1 MRFRLRLGSGLGHIK
16 RRLAVG
22 LADLVALLAGE
33 KRLVSLDLDAEF
45 GALRED
51 FLAREL
57 DFLGQ
62 CVDTDRFARLARRRR
77 GSDGPRRR
85 SARGLSLSVGIATLL
100 RAIAIAA
107 ASAPTAPTTP
117 IASAFAILAAPALRG
132 LAALGLGLVLA
143 RILRVVVAR
152 IGERVGDARLVLVDL
167 GKIVEAAREDDRGR
181 VGRGRLAT
189 ATTASAASAALAT
202 PFAAP
207 LATPVATPVATPIA
221 TLDLLRALVLV
232 LDLVRQARKR
242 GSLRLVRPIKLDI
255 GVALVVGVDVDAVD
269 GDRLADSD
277 ADPLAEEILELD
289 HRAALRGEEHR
300 CDLRRAH
307 DLEARDLLHVEH
319 ELDAAHRV
327 GRDRVGHADL
337 AVARAVR
344 AIHVVRLADARA
356 HALARELD
364 DAELADLRDG
374 RLGAVAREVLLETVL
389 DVAAMLRRAHVD
401 EVADDD
407 AAEVAQAQL
416 ARDLVDGLLVGLVRV
431 RLAVAGAARA
441 ARVHIDRDERLGLV
455 DDKRAT
461 RRQRHLARM
470 DRVDLAL
477 DIERMEDR
485 HAAVVE
491 VHLGRRLRRDDLEE
505 GLRAVERGL
514 AVDHD
519 AVDRR
524 IDRVA
529 DGAQEDVALGVELA
543 GRADRVHA
551 LLHHLPEAGEVLRV
565 AGELAAGR
573 VESGGPQDEPEALGQ
588 VERVE
593 DLPHL
598 AAALLVVDLARDADI
613 VHVGHHHEQA
623 AGDREV
629 ACDGRALRAEALLE
643 DLHRDL
649 LAAAERVLH
658 HRTRTAR
665 DLAADLLGALGR
677 VALAAREVL
686 RVEVGDVEEA
696 VRAFAEVD
704 ERGLDRGLHVDDARL
719 VDRADIRRGRGALA
733 VELRELALLE
743 DRDAHLVA
751 GDIVDDHELLR
762 LLALDHHGLVAVD
775 RRLVRGLVEVAHRG
789 ARVGG
794 RRLVGV
800 GGRFLRLE
808 LERRALFL
816 AQFGLGSVGDFIE
829 DADARRRIVVGR
841 ESVRGRIEIDRHI
854 AVRAVEGVALGLAGR
869 REALRGA
876 VRAGVSI
883 AGVSILVLHVVV
895 LVAVVLRAV
904 DLHDS
909 FASLARCQG
918 ARPCARRA
926 PGRATHG
933 VARSAPL

>member
-1 MRFRLRLGSGLGHIK
+1 M
-16 RRLAVG
+16 
-22 LADLVALLAGE
+22 
-33 KRLVSLDLDAEF
+33 SLDLDAEF

-57 DFLGQ
+57 DFLGKR
-62 CVDTDRFARLARRRR
+62 VHADRLARLARRRR
-77 GSDGPRRR
+77 GSDGPGRTSQRRLPL
-85 SARGLSLSVGIATLL
+85 SAGIANLL
-100 RAIAIAA
+100 CPIAA

-117 IASAFAILAAPALRG
+117 VASAFAILAAAALRG
-132 LAALGLGLVLA
+132 LAALGLVLVLA
-143 RILRVVVAR
+143 RIVGIVVAR
-152 IGERVGDARLVLVDL
+152 IGERVRDARLVLVDL
-167 GKIVEAAREDDRGR
+167 GQIVEASREDDGGR

-189 ATTASAASAALAT
+189 ATTAPAASAALTT
-202 PFAAP
+202 PITTRLTTRLTTTITTRFAA
-207 LATPVATPVATPIA
+207 LA
-221 TLDLLRALVLV
+221 LLRALFLV
-232 LDLVRQARKR
+232 VDLVGQAGER
-242 GSLRLVRPIKLDI
+242 GNLRLVRPIKIDI

-269 GDRLADSD
+269 GDRLADAD
-277 ADPLAEEILELD
+277 ADLLAEELLELD
-289 HRAALRGEEHR
+289 HRASLRGEEN
-300 CDLRRAH
+300 CGDLRRAH

-337 AVARAVR
+337 AVTRAVR
-344 AIHVVRLADARA
+344 AIDVVRLADARA

-364 DAELADLRDG
+364 DSELADLRDG

-461 RRQRHLARM
+461 GRQRHFARV

-485 HAAVVE
+485 NAAVVE

-529 DGAQEDVALGVELA
+529 DRAQQDVALGVELA

-565 AGELAAGR
+565 AGELAAGG
-573 VESGGPQDEPEALGQ
+573 VESGGAEDEAEALGQ

-629 ACDGRALRAEALLE
+629 ARDGGTLRAEALLE

-665 DLAADLLGALGR
+665 DLAADLLGARGR

-704 ERGLDRGLHVDDARL
+704 ERGLDRGLDIDDARL
-719 VDRADIRRGRGALA
+719 VDRADIRGGRGALA
-733 VELRELALLE
+733 VELRKFALLE
-743 DRDAHLVA
+743 DRDAHLIA
-751 GDIVDDHELLR
+751 GNIVDDHELLQ
-762 LLALDHHGLVAVD
+762 LLALDHHGLVAFD
-775 RRLVRGLVEVAHRG
+775 GRLVRGLVEVAHRG

-794 RRLVGV
+794 RCLVGV
-800 GGRFLRLE
+800 GGRLLGLE
-808 LERRALFL
+808 LERGALFF
-816 AQFGLGSVGDFIE
+816 AQLGIGRIGELVENSPEDSHSCRCIGVGRE
-829 DADARRRIVVGR
+829 TVRRRI
-841 ESVRGRIEIDRHI
+841 EINRHI
-854 AVRAVEGVALGLAGR
+854 VVRAVERAGAGFAAGREVLRGVA
-869 REALRGA
+869 
-876 VRAGVSI
+876 RAGSSLFVLR
-883 AGVSILVLHVVV
+883 VVIL
-895 LVAVVLRAV
+895 AVVLAVVLGAV